1 MLLLCLYKHF
11 IHDVLFTEL
20 EHIFRHLIEFVQCLR
35 PEFVTFTLP
44 QHFTC
49 VTSVELLQDG
59 VTYKYTPYVYKE
71 TKQDSIL
78 NLI

>member
-11 IHDVLFTEL
+11 IHDDVLFTEL
-20 EHIFRHLIEFVQCLR
+20 EHILRHLIVFVQCLK

-49 VTSVELLQDG
+49 VTSVELCINIHHM
-59 VTYKYTPYVYKE
+59 YTKRQSKTP
-71 TKQDSIL
+71 SC